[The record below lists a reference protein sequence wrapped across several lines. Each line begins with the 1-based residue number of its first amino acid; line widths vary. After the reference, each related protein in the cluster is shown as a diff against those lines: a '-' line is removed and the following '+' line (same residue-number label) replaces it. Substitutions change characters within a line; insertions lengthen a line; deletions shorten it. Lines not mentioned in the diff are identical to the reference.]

1 MLLNEVKPT
10 PKALRVLQRWFFR
23 WIFDSSFVRWFFFG
37 CCFAWGECC
46 ICVNSRSLGRQCSR
60 LDLVWFE
67 QGRLFENESIFH
79 LWKRKI
85 NFNISKSSMKKHPQ
99 IKVPISSSFSTNLM
113 VLSDA
118 FGYIQTIHPP
128 FLKVP
133 FSSSGAGLS
142 TSWVWDFSD
151 VGDQIQCEQLEV
163 CVELSSL
170 TTCSRRTFRLWKVG
184 GISSLF

>member
-1 MLLNEVKPT
+1 
-10 PKALRVLQRWFFR
+10 
-23 WIFDSSFVRWFFFG
+23 
-37 CCFAWGECC
+37 
-46 ICVNSRSLGRQCSR
+46 
-60 LDLVWFE
+60 
-67 QGRLFENESIFH
+67 
-79 LWKRKI
+79 
-85 NFNISKSSMKKHPQ
+85 MKKHPQ
-99 IKVPISSSFSTNLM
+99 IKVPKVPIHLHFPAFNGTFGWR
-113 VLSDA
+113 

-170 TTCSRRTFRLWKVG
+170 TTCSRRMKPLKNRSVFLPFLKREAGRLG
-184 GISSLF
+184 T